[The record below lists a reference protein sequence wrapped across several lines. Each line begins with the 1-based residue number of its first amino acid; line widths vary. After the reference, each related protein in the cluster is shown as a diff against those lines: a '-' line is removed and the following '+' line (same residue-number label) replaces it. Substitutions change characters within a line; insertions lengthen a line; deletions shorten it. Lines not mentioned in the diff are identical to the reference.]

1 MSTTSAFERFP
12 YPREL
17 VVGLLSEEENLQQA
31 LATLKEAG
39 FGSDRCDVLHG
50 EQDADSLDVT
60 GDAHG
65 LRGHLIRALQTVSSY
80 DLEHARRH
88 AEHLRAGHY
97 VLAVSIGADE
107 DAKQQ
112 AAEALRAAGPHR
124 RPRPTAGARSRSP
137 PGCCRSRRRGG

>member
-1 MSTTSAFERFP
+1 MSTTPPFERFP

-17 VVGLLSEEENLQQA
+17 VVGLLGDEENLQQA
-31 LATLKEAG
+31 LAALKEAG
-39 FGSDRCDVLHG
+39 FRSDRYDVLHG

-65 LRGHLIRALQTVSSY
+65 LRGHVIRALQTVSSY

-97 VLAVSIGADE
+97 VLAVGADE

-112 AAEALRAAGPHR
+112 AAEALRAAG
-124 RPRPTAGARSRSP
+124 GRSIHYYAENYIESLGDR
-137 PGCCRSRRRGG
+137 

>member
-1 MSTTSAFERFP
+1 MSTTPPFERFP

-17 VVGLLSEEENLQQA
+17 VVGLLGDEENLQQA
-31 LATLKEAG
+31 LAALKEAG
-39 FGSDRCDVLHG
+39 FGSDRYDVLQG
-50 EQDADSLDVT
+50 EQDADSLDLS

-65 LRGHLIRALQTVSSY
+65 LRGHLIRALQTLSSY

-97 VLAVSIGADE
+97 VVAVPVGGDE

-112 AAEALRAAGPHR
+112 AAEALRAAGGEFIHYYAENYIESLSDR
-124 RPRPTAGARSRSP
+124 
-137 PGCCRSRRRGG
+137 